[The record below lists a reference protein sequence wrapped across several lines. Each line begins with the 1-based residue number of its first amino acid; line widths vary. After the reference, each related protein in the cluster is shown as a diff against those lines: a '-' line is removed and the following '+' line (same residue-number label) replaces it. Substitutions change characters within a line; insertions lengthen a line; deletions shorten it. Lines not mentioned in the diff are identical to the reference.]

1 LRYNESSNREGGYI
15 KDGRWLFLVVC
26 LLFMS
31 WIISAQEKIEIK
43 KIDGLAHILNPA
55 TPLKATVQL
64 EVEKSLTINP
74 YDQPDAGLRG
84 FIFMR
89 DEDGAVIL
97 YDPNNTEAHRFGP
110 LLAQHLPADKKS
122 QDLPSEDLGPERS

>member
-1 LRYNESSNREGGYI
+1 M
-15 KDGRWLFLVVC
+15 KDRRWLFFVAC

-55 TPLKATVQL
+55 APLKATVQL

-74 YDQPDAGLRG
+74 YDQLDAELRG
-84 FIFMR
+84 FMFIG
-89 DEDGAVIL
+89 DEHGAVIL

-110 LLAQHLPADKKS
+110 PLAQHLPADKKS
-122 QDLPSEDLGPERS
+122 RDLPSEDLGPERS